1 MSEFTDKTE
10 VAEAAPVVEKV
21 QHEEKKEETKTA
33 EEAAAPAPAASEA
46 TKAAAETEPKDAAA
60 AESAATEPTAPAAA
74 AAPATTEASAGAGDF
89 PLSAAAPEFGA
100 GHRSSKGPTSARAAA
115 ALAWVEKDK
124 AAMGATKGIGG
135 DTSASAS
142 GGAGAAKK
150 REDWSKTESDD
161 EEDAAR
167 QKAAAAIV
175 DAQLTNQFE
184 SALKINNASEL
195 KEEDSH
201 LFVGK
206 DITWRDP
213 KFRDVPSAILEAIEK
228 DLELPTPSPIQDLT
242 IPHTVAGK
250 SVIAQAQTGSGK
262 SFAFAVTLL
271 SRINAS
277 QDVMQA
283 MVIAPTRELALQI
296 VSDAIGPLSKR
307 MSPKPVIEMAI
318 AGGDRIA
325 RGSKCKAHVVVGTS
339 GKIKDLSSSSKRY
352 LDFKTLKVLVL
363 DEADMMVKS
372 EGFRDDVSGFIAKCR
387 ADCQLLFFSATY
399 PEDCEAY
406 CKSLAPQAFLVKV
419 PKNNLMIKHI
429 FQVRMTVPVGG
440 KVQMLKDAYE
450 ILGVESS
457 IVFLDTVNEADE
469 VSRMLINEGFTVST
483 LHGRIESADRDS
495 IMDAFRRG
503 ETKFLV
509 TTDVLSRGVD
519 VPAVSVVVNY
529 TVPRSKMNRD
539 SPNLPDSELY
549 LHRIGR
555 TGRYGRRGFAI
566 TLIENSQDERD
577 LLAIEQAYSKEER
590 VTVPCESSFE
600 HISALKEAIATRKQF
615 A

>member
-10 VAEAAPVVEKV
+10 VVEAAPMVEKV

-33 EEAAAPAPAASEA
+33 EEAAAPA
-46 TKAAAETEPKDAAA
+46 
-60 AESAATEPTAPAAA
+60 TEPTAVAAAAAPATTEAAVAAA
-74 AAPATTEASAGAGDF
+74 AAPATTEASAGAGDR
-89 PLSAAAPEFGA
+89 P
-100 GHRSSKGPTSARAAA
+100 SKGPTSARAAA

-124 AAMGATKGIGG
+124 AAMGATKGSGG
-135 DTSASAS
+135 NTSASAS
-142 GGAGAAKK
+142 GGAAAAKK

-206 DITWRDP
+206 DVTWRDP

-307 MSPKPVIEMAI
+307 MTPKPVIEMAI

-325 RGSKCKAHVVVGTS
+325 RGAKCKAHVVVGTS
-339 GKIKDLSSSSKRY
+339 GKIKDLSSSSKKY
-352 LDFKTLKVLVL
+352 IDFKTLKVLVL

-600 HISALKEAIATRKQF
+600 HISALKEAIATRKQN